1 MAQQFTAVNLS
12 QLPPPQVVESL
23 SYEDILAECVA
34 WMRANS
40 DGTGYDAYLES
51 DPGMK
56 VIEVYAY
63 REMLV
68 RQRINDAARSVMLA
82 YAKGSDLDQIGAN
95 VGLTRFIIQEEDP
108 TTIPPTPEIEESDDD
123 FRARI
128 QLAPEGYTTAGSEG
142 SYIFH
147 AKNADGKVKDVQPV
161 SPTPGSVVVYILS
174 RDGDGKAGEALLNKV
189 RAALT
194 PKDVRP
200 MTDKVTVL
208 SANIVPYTIDAELSI
223 YDGPDPEVVL
233 ANSIAAMKAYAE
245 EQRKIGYDVTLSG
258 IYAALHQAG
267 VQKVTLKAPTAD
279 VVIDEGEAA
288 YMTAINVVQGASY
301 V

>member
-12 QLPPPQVVESL
+12 QLPPPAVVEAL
-23 SYEDILAECVA
+23 SFESILAECVA

-82 YAKGSDLDQIGAN
+82 YAKDSDLDQIGAN
-95 VGLTRFIIQEEDP
+95 VGLTRFVIQEEDQ
-108 TTIPPTPEIEESDDD
+108 TTVPPTPRIMESNEE

-147 AKNADGKVKDVQPV
+147 AKNADGQVKDVQPV
-161 SPTPGSVVVYILS
+161 SPTPGSVVVYILA
-174 RDGDGKAGEALLNKV
+174 RTGDGRANETLLDKV

-208 SANIVPYTIDAELSI
+208 SANIVTYEIEAELSI

-233 ANSIAAMKAYAE
+233 ANSIQAMKNYAE
-245 EQRKIGYDVTLSG
+245 DQRKIGYDVTLSG
-258 IYAALHQAG
+258 IYSALHSAG
-267 VQKVTLKAPTAD
+267 VQKVTLKQPTAD
-279 VVIDEGEAA
+279 LIIDEGEASF
-288 YMTAINVVQGASY
+288 MTAINVTQGASY

>member
-12 QLPPPQVVESL
+12 QLPPPQVVEAL

-108 TTIPPTPEIEESDDD
+108 TTIPPTPEIKESDDD

-267 VQKVTLKAPTAD
+267 VQKVTLNAPTAD

>member
-12 QLPPPQVVESL
+12 QLPPPSVVEAM
-23 SYEDILAECVA
+23 SYESILAECVA

-40 DGTGYDAYLES
+40 DGTDYDAYLES

-82 YAKGSDLDQIGAN
+82 YANDADLDQIGAN
-95 VGLTRFIIQEEDP
+95 VGLERFTLQEADP
-108 TTIPPTPEIEESDDD
+108 TTVPPTPKIMESNDD

-147 AKNADGKVKDVQPV
+147 AKNADAQVKDVQPV

-174 RDGDGKAGEALLNKV
+174 RQGDGTADERLIGKV
-189 RAALT
+189 RDALT

-200 MTDKVTVL
+200 MTDKVSVL
-208 SANIVPYTIDAELSI
+208 SANIVGYTIKAELSI

-233 ANSIAAMKAYAE
+233 ANSIAAAKTYADN
-245 EQRKIGYDVTLSG
+245 QRKIGYDVTLSG
-258 IYAALHQAG
+258 IYAALHSPG
-267 VQKVTLKAPTAD
+267 VQKVTLLEPTTD
-279 VVIDEGEAA
+279 LIIDEGEASF
-288 YMTAINVVQGASY
+288 MTDIDVVQGVSY

>member
-1 MAQQFTAVNLS
+1 MANQFTAVDLS
-12 QLPPPQVVESL
+12 PLPAPAVVELL
-23 SYEDILAECVA
+23 SYESILAECVA

-63 REMLV
+63 RELLV

-95 VGLTRFIIQEEDP
+95 VGLTRFTIQEADP
-108 TTIPPTPEIEESDDD
+108 TTVPPTPKIMEGDED
-123 FRARI
+123 FMSRI

-147 AKNADGKVKDVQPV
+147 AKNADGQVKDVQPV
-161 SPTPGSVVVYILS
+161 SPTPGAVVVYILGRS
-174 RDGDGKAGEALLNKV
+174 GNGTAGEALLSKV
-189 RAALT
+189 RAALNA
-194 PKDVRP
+194 KDVRP

-233 ANSIAAMKAYAE
+233 ANSIAAMKAYADK
-245 EQRKIGYDVTLSG
+245 QQKIGYDVTLSG
-258 IYAALHQAG
+258 IYAALHSAG
-267 VQKVTLKAPTAD
+267 VQKVTLNQPTED
-279 VVIDEGEAA
+279 LIIDQGEASF
-288 YMTAINVVQGASY
+288 MTAINVVQGESY

>member
-1 MAQQFTAVNLS
+1 M
-12 QLPPPQVVESL
+12 
-23 SYEDILAECVA
+23 
-34 WMRANS
+34 
-40 DGTGYDAYLES
+40 
-51 DPGMK
+51 
-56 VIEVYAY
+56 
-63 REMLV
+63 
-68 RQRINDAARSVMLA
+68 
-82 YAKGSDLDQIGAN
+82 
-95 VGLTRFIIQEEDP
+95 
-108 TTIPPTPEIEESDDD
+108 
-123 FRARI
+123 
-128 QLAPEGYTTAGSEG
+128 
-142 SYIFH
+142 
-147 AKNADGKVKDVQPV
+147 QPV

-174 RDGDGKAGEALLNKV
+174 RDGDGKAGETLLNKV

-267 VQKVTLKAPTAD
+267 VQKVTLNAPTAD